1 MVKEHFCDLHTHS
14 TFSDGTDTPTEL
26 IKKAEQA
33 GLAAIALTD
42 HNSISGLTEFL
53 TAAKES
59 SVIAVPGTEFSTEY
73 NGKELH
79 IVGLFIK
86 EEHFQNVNDFCENVR
101 KSKENSN
108 QILIDNL
115 IRAGYAVKYEELL
128 DYAQSDNIN
137 RAVIAGYLI
146 EKGIVKDRKEAFTT
160 LLAKDGGFYVPA
172 KKPSTFDTIQFIK
185 SIGAVAVLAH
195 PFLDLSYE
203 EVQTFLPEAK
213 KYGLDAIETDYSTYD
228 GYMTKCAKML
238 ALKDDL
244 LFSGGS
250 DYHGKAKT
258 LIRLGVGK
266 GNLNIP
272 LEYYKELAKCAS
284 IPMAVTACAD
294 SIGIM
299 P

>member
-33 GLAAIALTD
+33 GLAVIALTD

-115 IRAGYAVKYEELL
+115 IRAGYAARYEELV

-137 RAVIAGYLI
+137 R
-146 EKGIVKDRKEAFTT
+146 
-160 LLAKDGGFYVPA
+160 
-172 KKPSTFDTIQFIK
+172 
-185 SIGAVAVLAH
+185 AVLAH